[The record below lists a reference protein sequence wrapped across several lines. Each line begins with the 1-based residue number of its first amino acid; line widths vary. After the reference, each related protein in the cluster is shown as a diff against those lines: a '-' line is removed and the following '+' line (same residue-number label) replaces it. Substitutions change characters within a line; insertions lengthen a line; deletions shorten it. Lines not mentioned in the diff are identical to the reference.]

1 MKRPSLLA
9 LLLLGSSAFAAPVDC
24 LDTETA
30 LAYWQPIRDSAGEE
44 ALDADALAVELVS
57 CLGSPD
63 PDLRD
68 RIGYELY
75 TYWLRNDAL
84 TDETRRFLLASLSA
98 NLGDVSADSSLRRS
112 FSALILAELMRS
124 DANRP
129 FMTGAERADLLRVA
143 TGALTAENDF
153 RGLEPDIGWVHPV
166 AHLADLLWRFALHP
180 DTTGE
185 ETALL
190 LASVRSKVA
199 PVTVSYAFNEGD
211 RLARVVSTIVQREL
225 VPADDIAEW
234 IATFATP
241 GSMERWSQA
250 FQSPEGMAELHNTKQ
265 FLRSLSDQLAGT
277 DVPSEVISPL
287 DELVQGFTQLI

>member
-1 MKRPSLLA
+1 MKPPSLLA
-9 LLLLGSSAFAAPVDC
+9 LLLLGSSAVAAPVDC
-24 LDTETA
+24 LDTGPA
-30 LAYWQPIRDSAGEE
+30 LAYWQPIRESAGEA
-44 ALDADALAVELVS
+44 ALDADALAIELES
-57 CLGSPD
+57 CLGSPN

-68 RIGYELY
+68 RVGYELY
-75 TYWLRNDAL
+75 TYWLRNEAL
-84 TDETRRFLLASLSA
+84 TDETRRFLLVTLKA
-98 NLGDVSADSSLRRS
+98 NLVDPSADTTLRRS

-129 FMTGAERADLLRVA
+129 FMTNADRTGLLEVA
-143 TGALTAENDF
+143 TGALAAENDF

-180 DTTGE
+180 DTTNAE
-185 ETALL
+185 ATML

-211 RLARVVSTIVQREL
+211 RLARVVATLVQRDL
-225 VPADDIAEW
+225 LPADDIAEW
-234 IATFATP
+234 ISTFARP
-241 GSMERWSQA
+241 GSMERWSHA

-277 DVPSEVISPL
+277 DVPSEILIPL